1 MEFATLWRCSMCKK
15 SGKKKEEYK
24 FKPLPEFMQKLLE
37 SGGLIP
43 YIKKQ
48 KW

>member
-1 MEFATLWRCSMCKK
+1 MAMFMRKK
-15 SGKKKEEYK
+15 SGKKKRNTNSNPCRNLCK
-24 FKPLPEFMQKLLE
+24 KLLE